1 MAKPKIDPRDSEGV
15 VRCPGHHEPAQ
26 RLVSK
31 TDRTRGR
38 AFYKCAKPV
47 NSEQC
52 DFFYWE
58 DDLPPAQPQ
67 AAAPGSSQESPRPS
81 QRQRAIMARIPS
93 APSSPTKRPRS
104 ATPPATPTRQGPS
117 YGSQALLSGSQ
128 MTPSSKFTPSQKE
141 RRLIDI
147 NAGLSGKN
155 PSNRLAD
162 ITAGLTARPARK
174 SMESLRSVPPS
185 PSKRSRIESSE
196 GGHSYSPS
204 EGDVGGHEESVDE
217 DAVWLSHQSQGEDGA
232 RPSTPPPYHFR
243 THPEIRRPRTPGSSS
258 AHGRSE
264 NDMLLTPPQS
274 SQLAYASSS
283 QLSYADAPDSPTK
296 DKGKGKALDG
306 SNLLCDKIQAD
317 PEYPLY
323 ERAAALQGSAQ
334 IGGSVTLD
342 QLSADVINSR
352 IAGLSN
358 IPEYVRKLEGKLAAA
373 QQSVLAKAHRIEE
386 LEQELKQE
394 KLSIQ
399 NQKNTY
405 MEIISTMQARRE

>member
-1 MAKPKIDPRDSEGV
+1 MAKSKTNPRDSEGV

-81 QRQRAIMARIPS
+81 QRQRAIMARTPS

-141 RRLIDI
+141 RRLMDI
-147 NAGLSGKN
+147 NAGLS
-155 PSNRLAD
+155 
-162 ITAGLTARPARK
+162 ARK

-196 GGHSYSPS
+196 GGHSYSPT
-204 EGDVGGHEESVDE
+204 EGDVGGQEESVDE

-243 THPEIRRPRTPGSSS
+243 GTHPEIRGPRTPGSSS

-317 PEYPLY
+317 PEYPFY
-323 ERAAALQGSAQ
+323 ERAAALQGSTQ
-334 IGGSVTLD
+334 TGGSVTLD

-358 IPEYVRKLEGKLAAA
+358 IPDYVRKLEGKLAAA
-373 QQSVLAKAHRIEE
+373 QQSVLAKEHRIEE
-386 LEQELKQE
+386 LERELKQE